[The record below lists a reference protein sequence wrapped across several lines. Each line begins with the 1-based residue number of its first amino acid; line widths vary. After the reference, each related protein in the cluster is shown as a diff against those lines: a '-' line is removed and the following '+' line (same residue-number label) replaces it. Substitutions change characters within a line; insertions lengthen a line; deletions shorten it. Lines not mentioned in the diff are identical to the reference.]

1 MGGLFSRPKTP
12 KVPKVDIE
20 GDIGKYVSGY
30 QKALPDVLA
39 AERQYRPEFLGLNL
53 GDVSTFLQG
62 ADGQMGLFGLG
73 RLAQQESAQNL
84 AAARQADFESM
95 MGMAPQF
102 RGFAQALSPEAQAQV
117 EASQAEAARATQ
129 AARQLSAQ
137 DRRSA
142 EQAARE
148 AYASRGRLSG
158 NEAVAA
164 EILNREGAM
173 AQRRAEAAQARQGA
187 FGMAQDFYT
196 RPGLMAMGSA
206 PLSYQAGQQ
215 QLGMGLGSIGSATP
229 QMINPDVGVNVGMA
243 QRANKVQAGA
253 AGAQAKAG
261 WSSGIW
267 SGIGSAIGSDASI
280 KEDIS
285 PTGEA
290 TQDGIPI
297 YNYRYIGDKQ
307 RYRGVMAQDVQRIKP
322 EAVVQDDSGY
332 LAVDY
337 SKL

>member
-1 MGGLFSRPKTP
+1 MGGLFSKPKTP

-30 QKALPDVLA
+30 EKALPDVLA

-84 AAARQADFESM
+84 AAARQADLESM

-102 RGFAQALSPEAQAQV
+102 RGFAQALSPESQAQV
-117 EASQAEAARATQ
+117 EAAQAEAARATQ

-187 FGMAQDFYT
+187 YGMAQDFYT
-196 RPGLMAMGSA
+196 RPGLMALGSA

-215 QLGMGLGSIGSATP
+215 QLGMGLGAIGSATP

-243 QRANKVQAGA
+243 QRTNQTQAGI
-253 AGAQAKAG
+253 AGAQAKAE
-261 WSSGIW
+261 WQSGIFNMFG
-267 SGIGSAIGSDASI
+267 SIGGGLAS
-280 KEDIS
+280 
-285 PTGEA
+285 
-290 TQDGIPI
+290 
-297 YNYRYIGDKQ
+297 
-307 RYRGVMAQDVQRIKP
+307 RG
-322 EAVVQDDSGY
+322 G
-332 LAVDY
+332 
-337 SKL
+337 

>member
-1 MGGLFSRPKTP
+1 MGGLFSKPKTP
-12 KVPKVDIE
+12 AVPKVDIE
-20 GDIGKYVSGY
+20 GDIRKYVSGY

-196 RPGLMAMGSA
+196 RPGLMALGSA

-215 QLGMGLGSIGSATP
+215 QLGMGLGAIGSATP
-229 QMINPDVGVNVGMA
+229 QMINPDVGVNVGMS
-243 QRANKVQAGA
+243 QRAQQVSAAG

-261 WSSGIW
+261 YSSGIMGGLG
-267 SGIGSAIGSDASI
+267 SIFGGPLGGFIGS
-280 KEDIS
+280 
-285 PTGEA
+285 
-290 TQDGIPI
+290 
-297 YNYRYIGDKQ
+297 
-307 RYRGVMAQDVQRIKP
+307 
-322 EAVVQDDSGY
+322 
-332 LAVDY
+332 
-337 SKL
+337 KLF

>member
-280 KEDIS
+280 KEEIS

-297 YNYRYIGDKQ
+297 YTYRYIGDKQ